1 MSKPSTAQK
10 NPEAAEKTA
19 SETRATSTT
28 SRKKEEKPGKSF
40 NLFLYHIFPHCSTSY
55 KRCPLKQNHFFE

>member
-28 SRKKEEKPGKSF
+28 SRKKEEKPGKSC
-40 NLFLYHIFPHCSTSY
+40 NSFLNAKNPRIF
-55 KRCPLKQNHFFE
+55 LQ